1 METNFFGVARMARL
15 VIPIMREKGEGLII
29 NISSVAGRIGFPLG
43 SPYNASKF
51 AVEGLSESL
60 RAELNQFNIHVV
72 LVEPGYILTNFA
84 ETSAALAKQF
94 MENKDSPYHKMLVRE
109 LNNWKKSEGSGGLP
123 EEVAEVINKIIEE
136 ETPKARYAVTS
147 NAKKALLAR
156 KFLPDSMFEKIIN
169 KRSEEE

>member
-1 METNFFGVARMARL
+1 MSEVVLITGASKGIGKATALLLANMDYTVYATARKSEDIKKVVEDGKKAGKIDILINNAGYGQFGPFEEISEQKLRDQMETNFFGVARMARL

-72 LVEPGYILTNFA
+72 LVEPGFIMTEFA
-84 ETSAALAKQF
+84 QTAEDRVKQF
-94 MENKDSPYHKMLVRE
+94 
-109 LNNWKKSEGSGGLP
+109 
-123 EEVAEVINKIIEE
+123 
-136 ETPKARYAVTS
+136 
-147 NAKKALLAR
+147 
-156 KFLPDSMFEKIIN
+156 
-169 KRSEEE
+169 